1 VEELAAQLLGRL
13 AVAGILWGLVI
24 GTQSK
29 EEGNWMDGIAGAG
42 KDIEV
47 AAKNRLAE
55 GMLVA
60 SAFDRLGGFWREER

>member
-1 VEELAAQLLGRL
+1 
-13 AVAGILWGLVI
+13 
-24 GTQSK
+24 
-29 EEGNWMDGIAGAG
+29 MDGIAGAG

-60 SAFDRLGGFWREER
+60 SGFDRLGGFWREER